1 MSIPAEG
8 EVLAG
13 KYRVERVL
21 GQGGVG
27 IVLAAKHLQLGQR
40 VAIKMLLKNATNE
53 SVTRFLREARAAVRL
68 KSEHVARVV
77 DVGEIAPGEPYMV
90 MEYLEGT
97 DLSQIVKS
105 GGPLAVQD
113 AVAYVLHA
121 CEAIA
126 EAHSMGIIHRDLKP
140 ANLFLTTAA
149 DGSNT
154 VKVLDFGISKVVDG
168 DPEGD
173 GMQLTKA
180 SAILGSPHYM
190 SPEQMNSASKADARS
205 DIWALGAILYQL
217 LSGKVPFETKVLYEL
232 IVMVS
237 STSPPP
243 ISSFRSDVPPG
254 LEAAV
259 FRCLEKKPAAR
270 FPNVAEL
277 ALAIA
282 EYGPAGARTSA
293 EKTTRTLETSGISV
307 SLTPP
312 PSTPKPPPATLTAM
326 ASTGATTGQ
335 QSRPGM
341 SRVILGGAAAGVVIA
356 AALVFV
362 SLRGSS
368 SPPSSPPSSAAPVSA
383 PDMSAPTA
391 PRAAVTPEPPAVE
404 PAPPSSGAASEPT
417 AEVPAAAP
425 AKSAGPRVKGQ
436 SRKDGGSEPVKPPV
450 TATATATAKNP
461 LKIDLK

>member
-8 EVLAG
+8 EVLVG

-21 GQGGVG
+21 GQGGAG

-40 VAIKMLLKNATNE
+40 VAIKLLLKNATNE

-77 DVGEIAPGEPYMV
+77 DVGEIAPGAPYMV

-97 DLSQIVKS
+97 DLSQLVKS
-105 GGPLAVQD
+105 GGPLAVED

-180 SAILGSPHYM
+180 SSILGSPHYM

-237 STSPPP
+237 STSPPL

-282 EYGPAGARTSA
+282 DYGPAGARTSA
-293 EKTTRTLETSGISV
+293 EKTTRTLETSGIAV
-307 SLTPP
+307 TLTPP
-312 PSTPKPPPATLTAM
+312 PPLTPKPPPPTLSAM

-335 QSRPGM
+335 QSRPGV
-341 SRVILGGAAAGVVIA
+341 SRVILGGAVAGVVIA
-356 AALVFV
+356 AALVLV
-362 SLRGSS
+362 SLRSS
-368 SPPSSPPSSAAPVSA
+368 SGPPASGAPVSA
-383 PDMSAPTA
+383 PDVSAPIT
-391 PRAAVTPEPPAVE
+391 PRAAMTPEAPTVA
-404 PAPPSSGAASEPT
+404 PAPPPSSAASEPT
-417 AEVPAAAP
+417 TEVSAAAP
-425 AKSAGPRVKGQ
+425 ARSGAPRVKAQ
-436 SRKDGGSEPVKPPV
+436 PRKDGGGEPVKPPV